1 MINVKSILVC
11 VLLICSVAITG
22 CKNGDSGLL
31 SGENKVTA
39 LQLTPASVTLA
50 VNTTQEYTVTAY
62 CADGTTKNVTDQVA
76 WSFDSDIVTLQNNV
90 ATALQ
95 SGQTD
100 ITATLGN
107 VTSNTATITVSG
119 AQMSRLSVLVDSPQP
134 QVQGSASNKG
144 GMLTLALGNNQG
156 FRAIGHYDD
165 GHSQDLTQQ
174 VNWIS
179 LTDAGRFTSPG
190 TLLGE
195 RQGVTSVTATLDTK
209 QSGPIFVG
217 VRNAQLLSID
227 VLPNTASITIGTE
240 QPYQAFGIYSDGS
253 RPDISQS
260 VTWKIE
266 DKKVAYFDPK
276 TLSVIG
282 LTEGSTSITA
292 KLNGVNSSPASI
304 TVTEAELNYIT
315 LSPINITLYE
325 GDSHSYTVTGHF
337 SDGRIEPIDNTL
349 VGWQSD
355 DTSGVSIIDG
365 VAQAQSAGT
374 YVITATYLGHTATAN
389 VTVEHSPLSLNV
401 EPHQATIVEGT
412 QLQFTAIA
420 DGSIDVTSSATWQSK
435 LNINEGLV
443 TGSKVGE
450 FRVKASYSGLSDEVK
465 LTVTEFGSLTVE
477 VPRALDGVINA
488 IDAKLGVEVEIRY
501 SGMRAGD
508 EIMLTVAIESAD
520 GSSREIIETI
530 QDRVTENEVTSGIA
544 IRTFQEATFKGM
556 NSVAGFINLSIKPFE
571 SSAAAL
577 ELDPEREVNIDTV
590 AP

>member
-1 MINVKSILVC
+1 M
-11 VLLICSVAITG
+11 
-22 CKNGDSGLL
+22 
-31 SGENKVTA
+31 
-39 LQLTPASVTLA
+39 
-50 VNTTQEYTVTAY
+50 
-62 CADGTTKNVTDQVA
+62 
-76 WSFDSDIVTLQNNV
+76 
-90 ATALQ
+90 
-95 SGQTD
+95 
-100 ITATLGN
+100 
-107 VTSNTATITVSG
+107 
-119 AQMSRLSVLVDSPQP
+119 
-134 QVQGSASNKG
+134 
-144 GMLTLALGNNQG
+144 
-156 FRAIGHYDD
+156 
-165 GHSQDLTQQ
+165 
-174 VNWIS
+174 
-179 LTDAGRFTSPG
+179 
-190 TLLGE
+190 
-195 RQGVTSVTATLDTK
+195 
-209 QSGPIFVG
+209 
-217 VRNAQLLSID
+217 
-227 VLPNTASITIGTE
+227 
-240 QPYQAFGIYSDGS
+240 
-253 RPDISQS
+253 
-260 VTWKIE
+260 
-266 DKKVAYFDPK
+266 AYFDPK

-374 YVITATYLGHTATAN
+374 YVITATYLGFAATSN
-389 VTVEHSPLSLNV
+389 VTVNPLPSSLQV
-401 EPHQATIVEGT
+401 EPGQATIVQGT

-420 DGSIDVTSSATWQSK
+420 DGSIDVTSSATWQSE
-435 LNINEGLV
+435 LNINQGLV

-465 LTVTEFGSLTVE
+465 LTVTEFGSLTVV

-488 IDAKLGVEVEIRY
+488 IDARLGVEVEIRY

-508 EIMLTVAIESAD
+508 EITLTVSASED
-520 GSSREIIETI
+520 NSAPVILETI
-530 QDRVTENEVTSGIA
+530 HDQVTEAEVNAGIA
-544 IRTFQEATFKGM
+544 IRTFQEQTFQGM

-577 ELDPEREVNIDTV
+577 ELDPEIEVNIDTV